1 MAGEGIGWK
10 IMIRECQGG
19 GTLTTLIA
27 YTAANLTHNT
37 ICLYL
42 IF

>member
-10 IMIRECQGG
+10 KMIRECQD

-37 ICLYL
+37 IYLYL